1 MPAKD
6 AGERRQIARI
16 AALSRSARESGKERM
31 ARANEV
37 YRTSFR
43 RGHQC
48 AVCRPEEIDQ
58 SLPPEEIAR
67 RGEALYRL
75 HMQRLA
81 RRRDRSQR
89 LAAEYQEAADIA
101 GEELARLDE
110 R

>member
-1 MPAKD
+1 MPARD
-6 AGERRQIARI
+6 AGERRQIAKI
-16 AALSRSARESGKERM
+16 AALSRSARESGKDRM

-43 RGHQC
+43 KGHEC
-48 AVCRPEEIDQ
+48 AVCRRVDIDP

-67 RGEALYRL
+67 RGEVLYRL

-89 LAAEYQEAADIA
+89 LTAEYQEAADIA
-101 GEELARLDE
+101 SEELARLDE